1 MESHIEKPDDAAIPR
16 LRMDRFGWAVFAG
29 FFLLGLIAAWFT
41 WRYQESRRTI
51 LFLEYSRAVEQV
63 IQRQFDD
70 IRSAADR
77 AQTLFVSSQVVEKE
91 EWDIFVSRM
100 RQGEKYAAVDQ
111 LFFADR
117 DASHEQGS
125 WRIVLTEP
133 LGNLAD
139 RAGTSIDKSS
149 LLADALDAAIQTS
162 DLTVDVIPAGV
173 KAPLPGPGLIACFP
187 VAGAATDDTLNH
199 VGCVVAYSSEATLEQ
214 AIAAKMPTHFVARV
228 YAASPHS
235 PKLEIISLRS
245 SDGDVGDDLSRRSL
259 QMIDFDGLPMQV
271 ELGAT
276 RRFASENLYTAPAL
290 IFTSLIILGLICGG
304 TVSYIIDSRRKVE
317 SLLKQVE
324 SRNAELE
331 RFTYTVSHDLKSPLI
346 TIRGFVGALREDLG
360 RGDQK
365 AIDEDMEF
373 ISSGC
378 ASMSSL
384 LDDLLEL
391 SRIGRVVNPTEKCQV
406 ESLLEDA
413 IRRIDLRSAERGI
426 NLQLN
431 GAPVE
436 LEGDRVRLVEAFQNL
451 LDNAAKFANQDR
463 PEISVSW
470 ISSANQLRMTFAD
483 NGPGVP
489 PAFQEKVFGLF
500 EKLDP
505 NSDGTGIGL
514 AIVRRIIE
522 HHQGRIYMEP
532 SSSGARFV
540 LELPLRQ
547 PT

>member
-1 MESHIEKPDDAAIPR
+1 
-16 LRMDRFGWAVFAG
+16 MDRYGWGVFAG

-51 LFLEYSRAVEQV
+51 LFLEYSRSVEQV

-77 AQTLFVSSQVVEKE
+77 AQTLFVSSQMVEKE

-117 DASHEQGS
+117 DSSHEQGV
-125 WRIVLTEP
+125 WHIVLTEP
-133 LGNLAD
+133 NGHLAD
-139 RAGTSIDKSS
+139 DAGTSIDKSS
-149 LLADALDAAIQTS
+149 LLAEALEAAVQTS

-187 VAGAATDDTLNH
+187 VSSAVTDDAIHN
-199 VGCVVAYSSEATLEQ
+199 VGCVVAYSSETTLEQ
-214 AIAAKMPTHFVARV
+214 AIAAKMPNHFVARV

-235 PKLEIISLRS
+235 QKQEIISLKS
-245 SDGDVGDDLSRRSL
+245 SDGDVSDVFSRRSL
-259 QMIDFDGLPMQV
+259 QLIDFDGLPMQV

-276 RRFASENLYTAPAL
+276 RRFASHGLYTTPAIVL
-290 IFTSLIILGLICGG
+290 ASLIALGLICGG
-304 TVSYIIDSRRKVE
+304 TISYIIDSRRKVE
-317 SLLKQVE
+317 SLLLQVE

-346 TIRGFVGALREDLG
+346 TIRGFVGALREDLS
-360 RGDQK
+360 RGDQI

-373 ISSGC
+373 IASGC

-391 SRIGRVVNPTEKCQV
+391 SRIGRVVNPTETCQLR
-406 ESLLEDA
+406 SLLDDA
-413 IRRIDLRSAERGI
+413 IRRIDLTSAERGI
-426 NLQLN
+426 NLQIN
-431 GAPVE
+431 GAPIE
-436 LEGDRVRLVEAFQNL
+436 LEGDRIRLIEAFQNL
-451 LDNAAKFANQDR
+451 LDNAAKFANPTK

-470 ISSANQLRMTFAD
+470 ISTPNQLRMTFAD

-532 SSSGARFV
+532 STYGARFV
-540 LELPLRQ
+540 IELPLRQ